1 MRTKRSDQM
10 YLNFSGESTLK
21 VVKEYRRRYGAIAA
35 ILDANPGIV
44 AAVHQ
49 DLARNLS
56 ESRGGRR
63 AKYTSEEILRALMVM
78 FIEGD
83 SYRDVVVRIEN
94 SEFLRD
100 FVGLGTRSMMD
111 FTFLSR
117 AFGCLS
123 LKTWEDI
130 NERLRSYAV
139 TREKV
144 SGKKLRA
151 DTTVYEANIHYPT
164 DSSLL
169 WDGYRVLVRGLR
181 RVRKGYPGLKLSYR
195 FRDRRIKK
203 LYLYIS
209 RNAGSKSKRKQR
221 KVKSA
226 YRALI
231 EGVERVVGLADT
243 VVELLPK
250 IDPYAVELNH
260 FRPLVRSVISQAR
273 RRVLEGDQLSAG
285 EKLYSIFEEHTEL
298 LKRGKARAPIE
309 FGHKVLIGQTG
320 EKFITQY
327 QVMRRRREDKDLVDG
342 VIASHVET
350 FGAKPEVLSAD
361 KGFYESTTK
370 LAELYED
377 IETVSICKKGRRTD
391 EERER
396 ESGDAFMAGQRFRAG
411 IEGTISVLKRAF
423 KLFRCLFKGF
433 KNYAASVGCAVFC
446 HNLVV
451 LTRL

>member
-1 MRTKRSDQM
+1 MRTKRSSQK
-10 YLNFSGESTLK
+10 YLNFSGVSTLK
-21 VVKEYRRRYGAIAA
+21 VVKEYRRKYGAIAA
-35 ILDANPGIV
+35 ILDANPGILAV
-44 AAVHQ
+44 AHR

-56 ESRGGRR
+56 ESREGRR
-63 AKYTSEEILRALMVM
+63 TKYTSEEILRALIVM

-123 LKTWEDI
+123 LKTWEGI

-139 TREKV
+139 ANEKV
-144 SGKKLRA
+144 SGQKLRA

-169 WDGYRVLVRGLR
+169 WDSYRTLVRLLT
-181 RVRKGYPGLKLSYR
+181 RVRKEYPGLNLTYR
-195 FRDRRIKK
+195 FHDRKVKRR
-203 LYLYIS
+203 YLFIS
-209 RNAGSKSKRKQR
+209 RNAGSKSKGKQR

-226 YRALI
+226 YRDLI
-231 EGVERVVGLADT
+231 NAVERVVELSDT
-243 VVELLPK
+243 VVALLPM
-250 IDPYAVELNH
+250 IDPYALELDH
-260 FRPLVRSVISQAR
+260 FRPLAR
-273 RRVLEGDQLSAG
+273 RVIYQSRCRVLEDKQLSAD

-298 LKRGKARAPIE
+298 LKRGKARKPIE
-309 FGHKVLIGQTG
+309 FGHKVLIGQTA
-320 EKFITQY
+320 EKFISQY
-327 QVMRRRREDKDLVDG
+327 QVMRRRREDKDLVDE
-342 VIASHVET
+342 VIASHVKT
-350 FGAKPEVLSAD
+350 FGMKPEVLSAD
-361 KGFYESTTK
+361 KGFYESMKK
-370 LAELYED
+370 LAELSED
-377 IETVSICKKGRRTD
+377 IETVSICKKGRRNE

-396 ESGDAFMAGQRFRAG
+396 ESSDAFMDGQRFRAG

-446 HNLVV
+446 HNLVL

>member
-1 MRTKRSDQM
+1 MRTKRSNQM
-10 YLNFSGESTLK
+10 YLNFSGMSTLK
-21 VVKEYRRRYGAIAA
+21 VVKEYRQRYGAIAA
-35 ILDANPGIV
+35 ILDANPGIL
-44 AAVHQ
+44 AAAHR

-56 ESRGGRR
+56 ESREGRR
-63 AKYTSEEILRALMVM
+63 TKYTSEEILRALIVM

-94 SEFLRD
+94 SEFLRE

-123 LKTWEDI
+123 LRTWKGI

-139 TREKV
+139 ANKKV

-169 WDGYRVLVRGLR
+169 WDSYRVLVRLLR
-181 RVRKGYPGLKLSYR
+181 RVRKEYPGLHLTYR
-195 FRDRRIKK
+195 FHDRRIKK
-203 LYLYIS
+203 LYLFIS
-209 RNAGSKSKRKQR
+209 RNAGSKSKKKQR

-226 YRALI
+226 YRDLI
-231 EGVERVVGLADT
+231 EGVERLVGLSDT
-243 VVELLPK
+243 VVALLPTT
-250 IDPYAVELNH
+250 DPYAVELDH
-260 FRPLVRSVISQAR
+260 FHPLARRVISQAR
-273 RRVLEGDQLSAG
+273 RRVLEDEQLSAD
-285 EKLYSIFEEHTEL
+285 EKLYSIFEDHTEL
-298 LKRGKARAPIE
+298 LKRGKARKPIE
-309 FGHKVLIGQTG
+309 FGHKMLIGQTV

-327 QVMRRRREDKDLVDG
+327 QVMHRRREDKDLVDE
-342 VIASHVET
+342 VIASHEET
-350 FGAKPEVLSAD
+350 FGMKPDVLAGD
-361 KGFYESTTK
+361 KGFYESMEK
-370 LAELYED
+370 LTELSED
-377 IETVSICKKGRRTD
+377 IETVSICKKGRRNE

-396 ESGDAFMAGQRFRAG
+396 ESSDAFMAGQRFRAG